1 MTTSELR
8 LSEAVPLG
16 TAFLQELCRNNGIPA
31 LFLKGP
37 AATILGFRPGQPSTD
52 IDVLVRK
59 KDKDKAV
66 ALLGTMG
73 WNLRGEGW
81 EEFYSSH
88 SVTLFHSQWPCD
100 IDIHYRF
107 PGMSSTA
114 HAFDVLYSERQS
126 VPLGGRDIDV
136 PGPLGSVCFQ
146 ALHALRNP
154 WISSQKFNFTF
165 LVNEAPAPAF
175 DSLLAFSQEID
186 ALAAMKP
193 YFTAVYT
200 MPDSFA
206 WPRPSREW
214 LARTTAKT
222 RGSIRLMEL
231 IDAPWHEK
239 IQILKRQFTPSSG
252 TTLEFQTPISG
263 TSSLLDRLKDC
274 LVTITSFTRETVQY
288 LCNRRTSTK

>member
-8 LSEAVPLG
+8 ISEAVPLG
-16 TAFLQELCRNNGIPA
+16 TAFLQELCRSNGIPA

-37 AATILGFRPGQPSTD
+37 AATILGVRPGQPSTD

-59 KDKDKAV
+59 IDMDKTV
-66 ALLGTMG
+66 GLLGTLG
-73 WNLRGEGW
+73 WKLRGEGW

-107 PGMSSTA
+107 PGISSTA
-114 HAFDVLYSERQS
+114 RAFDVLYSERQS
-126 VPLGGRDIDV
+126 VPLAGRDVDV

-154 WISSQKFNFTF
+154 WIPSQKFNFNF
-165 LVNEAPAPAF
+165 LVNEAPAPVF
-175 DSLLAFSQEID
+175 DSLLAFCQEID
-186 ALAAMKP
+186 ALAAMEP
-193 YFTAVYT
+193 YFTSVYT
-200 MPDSFA
+200 MPESFV

-214 LARTTAKT
+214 IARTTAKT

-231 IDAPWHEK
+231 IDAPWQEK
-239 IQILKRQFTPSSG
+239 YQILKRQFIPSSG
-252 TTLEFQTPISG
+252 TTLEFQPPISG
-263 TSSLLDRLKDC
+263 RSSFIDRIKDR
-274 LVTITSFTRETVQY
+274 VVKIISFTRETAQY
-288 LCNRRTSTK
+288 LCNRKTSAK